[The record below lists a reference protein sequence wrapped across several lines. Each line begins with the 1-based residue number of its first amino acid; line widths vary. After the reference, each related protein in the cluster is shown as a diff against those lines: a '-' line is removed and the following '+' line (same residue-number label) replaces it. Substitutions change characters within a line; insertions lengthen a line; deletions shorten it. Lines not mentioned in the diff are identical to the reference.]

1 MARKKNGS
9 EISVVHLP
17 NFYAYV
23 FLWCLLNFISWV
35 YLAMLIFLVEYSK
48 KLQEF
53 PGVLVVRTL
62 SSNVGGMGS
71 IPGLGTKI
79 PHTVGCYQKVKKK
92 TYAYPQFPS

>member
-1 MARKKNGS
+1 MAKKDS

-17 NFYAYV
+17 NFYPYV
-23 FLWCLLNFISWV
+23 FLWCLFNLISWV
-35 YLAMLIFLVEYSK
+35 YLAMLIFLLEYSK

-53 PGVLVVRTL
+53 PGALVVRTL

-79 PHTVGCYQKVKKK
+79 PHTVGCYQKLKKK
-92 TYAYPQFPS
+92 NYAYPQFPS